1 MLESFTSTD
10 MTAKFFT
17 HTGCWRSTAVASESA
32 LYRVPSD
39 IPAPYAA
46 TLVGDLATAYRLLND
61 NGLKKGDVIMQN
73 DATSSV
79 GLAVLQIAREM
90 GIKTV
95 NVIDSSMPEAD
106 NALKLLTNLGGDINI
121 TDAYVNSYGFNE
133 LLKELPPCKLALNGG
148 VEGDVVTHMSRSLS
162 AGAIVTYSE
171 GAPAVVV
178 PPEFLDGPKKL
189 SLKTFSIGSWYASK
203 TPVDRAVMFADIAHL
218 VRANKLTLFYQL
230 HDFDDFSYALEA
242 AVGSGSFRKVLVNQN
257 FPDRL
262 AEHDA
267 LSQDK
272 YAVFE
277 TTV

>member
-1 MLESFTSTD
+1 
-10 MTAKFFT
+10 
-17 HTGCWRSTAVASESA
+17 VASESA

-95 NVIDSSMPEAD
+95 NVIGSSTPEAD
-106 NALKLLTNLGGDINI
+106 SALKLLTNLGGDINI

-133 LLKELPPCKLALNGG
+133 MLKELPPCKLALNGG

-162 AGAIVTYSE
+162 PGGAIVTYSE

-189 SLKTFSIGSWYASK
+189 SLKTFSISSWYASK
-203 TPVDRAVMFADIAHL
+203 TPVDRAVMFADIAQL
-218 VRANKLTLFYQL
+218 VRANKLALFYQL